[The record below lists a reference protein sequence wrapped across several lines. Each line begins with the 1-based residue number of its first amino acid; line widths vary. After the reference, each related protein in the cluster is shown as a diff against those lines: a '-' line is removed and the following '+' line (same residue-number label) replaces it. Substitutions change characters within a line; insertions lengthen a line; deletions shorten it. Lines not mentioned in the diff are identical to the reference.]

1 VEAVT
6 ESGVGAIQ
14 NERKYSVVWWFN
26 YRAIFPRKWLG
37 CFTRQCLFSQVKLQ
51 FFLRSIPMHFIFLL
65 MLLTNWIN
73 GIFQA
78 DILVRGY
85 GGYNTRWAL
94 FLLHHLFPLV
104 CHQITLRYNFQLF
117 CGGYS
122 FRFVFQESSKP
133 PLATTIFFGANDAS
147 LSGRTS
153 ERQHVPIPEFKLNL
167 QKIVL
172 HLKVLMFCI

>member
-1 VEAVT
+1 MVKNFSNIVHYRIWSRFNLFIFKKKKHLKQKNWLEGWESNFTIYRENNRKRFWYVDLWVEAVT

-104 CHQITLRYNFQLF
+104 CNQITLR
-117 CGGYS
+117 
-122 FRFVFQESSKP
+122 
-133 PLATTIFFGANDAS
+133 
-147 LSGRTS
+147 
-153 ERQHVPIPEFKLNL
+153 
-167 QKIVL
+167 
-172 HLKVLMFCI
+172 